1 MSDLKGTILVIDD
14 EFDSL
19 RLLTD
24 ILTKEGY
31 YVRPANGGELGLASV
46 AIEYPELILLDI
58 RMSDMDGFEVYR
70 RLKESEGSRKIPI
83 IFISGST
90 NQQEQVQGLSL
101 GAVDFITK
109 PIRRAELLARIRTHL
124 ELGRLRGNLE
134 AQVAERTAELR
145 ESEER
150 FRTMADAAPV
160 LIWTSDIDKR
170 RTFVNKGWL
179 DFTGRTLEA
188 EIGDGWTQGV
198 HPDDFELCYTA
209 YRSAFDARRDF
220 EVAYRLRRADGEYRW
235 VLDRGVP
242 RFSGGVFAGYVG
254 SGTDI
259 TDMKRAQEEAL
270 ARQKLE
276 SMGLMAGG
284 IAHDFNTLLG
294 TILGSADLMA
304 TEDEE
309 TSFEELQ
316 RIKTAAV
323 RGAELVRE
331 LMIYAGHDNPAFE
344 PVDFKDLIKEILRLL
359 EVAVSK
365 RITLKTDLRE
375 HLPSVR
381 ANPSQLRQL
390 VMNLVTN
397 ASDAIGDRIGEICI
411 STRLVA
417 GYGELSAAGLVKF
430 PESDYVCLQV
440 SDTGTGMAAD
450 VQARIFDPFFST
462 KHAGRGLGL
471 AVVQG
476 IVRSH
481 GGAIRVTSE
490 PSIGTTVDVLLPC
503 AAKAVTRESPP
514 VASGR
519 AQHA

>member
-1 MSDLKGTILVIDD
+1 MSDGKGTILIIDD
-14 EFDSL
+14 QCDSL

-24 ILTKEGY
+24 ILAEEGY
-31 YVRPANGGELGLASV
+31 YVRPANSGQLGLASV
-46 AIEYPELILLDI
+46 AIESPELILLDI
-58 RMSDMDGFEVYR
+58 RMAGMDGFEVCR
-70 RLKESEGSRKIPI
+70 RLKESEESRKIPI
-83 IFISGST
+83 IFISGLT
-90 NQQEQVQGLSL
+90 EQQEQVEGLSL
-101 GAVDFITK
+101 GAVDFIAK

-160 LIWTSDIDKR
+160 LIWTSDTDKR
-170 RTFVNKGWL
+170 CTFVNKGWL

-188 EIGDGWTQGV
+188 EIGHGWTQGV
-198 HPDDFELCYTA
+198 HPDDLEFCYET
-209 YRSAFDARRDF
+209 YCSAFDARRDF
-220 EVAYRLRRADGEYRW
+220 EMMYRLRQADGEYRW

-242 RFSGGVFAGYVG
+242 RFSRSVFAGYVG
-254 SGTDI
+254 SATDI
-259 TDMKRAQEEAL
+259 TDMKRAQDEAI

-304 TEDEE
+304 SEDEGA
-309 TSFEELQ
+309 SFEELQ
-316 RIKTAAV
+316 TIKTAAV
-323 RGAELVRE
+323 RGAELIRE
-331 LMIYAGHDNPAFE
+331 LMIYAGHENPVFE
-344 PVDFKDLIKEILRLL
+344 PIDFNDLIKEILRLL
-359 EVAVSK
+359 EVTVSK
-365 RITLKTDLRE
+365 RIMLKMDLRE
-375 HLPSVR
+375 HLPSVL

-397 ASDAIGDRIGEICI
+397 ASDAIVDRTGEICI
-411 STRLVA
+411 STRLVT
-417 GYGELSAAGLVKF
+417 GHGELSAASLVKL
-430 PESDYVCLQV
+430 PESNYVCLQV
-440 SDTGTGMAAD
+440 SDTGAGMTAEI
-450 VQARIFDPFFST
+450 QARIFDPFFST

-481 GGAIRVTSE
+481 GGDIRVTSE
-490 PSIGTTVDVLLPC
+490 LSRGTTFDVLLPC
-503 AAKAVTRESPP
+503 AAKAVTR
-514 VASGR
+514 GR
-519 AQHA
+519 AQYA